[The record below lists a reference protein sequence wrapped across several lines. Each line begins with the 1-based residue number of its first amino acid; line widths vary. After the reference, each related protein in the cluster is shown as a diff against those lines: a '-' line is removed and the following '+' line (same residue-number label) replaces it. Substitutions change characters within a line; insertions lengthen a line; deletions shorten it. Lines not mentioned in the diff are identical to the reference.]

1 MRRYWHIAVICIMML
16 AQTSCAVKV
25 SSNINRGEA
34 YAKLYKESPASI
46 LVMPPI
52 NNTKNADAKDLFYAS
67 ISHHIAEAGYYVIP
81 PVMAMDVFKNEN
93 AYDEEG
99 LISSSLNKF
108 KECFG
113 ADAVVFTIIDR
124 WTKEAAAAYIDV
136 KYVIKSTKTNEVL
149 FERTCSL
156 MLDLIRVSSTGGFAG
171 LLADMLVTS
180 MNVAMTEF
188 LEAAR
193 LANMYALEDIPYGK
207 YSPLYLQDK
216 EMMSI
221 DRHVRVSVRR

>member
-34 YAKLYKESPASI
+34 YATLYKEGPASI

-81 PVMAMDVFKNEN
+81 PVMAMDVFKN

-99 LISSSLNKF
+99 LNSSSLNKF

-136 KYVIKSTKTNEVL
+136 KYIIKSTKTNEVL

-156 MLDLIRVSSTGGFAG
+156 MLDLIRVSSTEGFAG

-188 LEAAR
+188 IEAAR

-216 EMMSI
+216 EMLAKEKRIMVMQH
-221 DRHVRVSVRR
+221 R

>member
-25 SSNINRGEA
+25 SSNISRGDA

-52 NNTKNADAKDLFYAS
+52 NNTKNPEAEDLVYTS
-67 ISHHIAEAGYYVIP
+67 MSRHIAEAGYYVIP
-81 PVMAMDVFKNEN
+81 PVIADDIFSNEIS
-93 AYDEEG
+93 YGSEYFLSSTLEE
-99 LISSSLNKF
+99 LN
-108 KECFG
+108 EIFG
-113 ADAVVFTIIDR
+113 VDAVAFTIVDR

-136 KYVIKSTKTNEVL
+136 KYIIKSTKTNEVL

-188 LEAAR
+188 IEAAR

>member
-1 MRRYWHIAVICIMML
+1 MML

-34 YAKLYKESPASI
+34 YATLYKEGPASI

-81 PVMAMDVFKNEN
+81 PVMAMDVFKN

-99 LISSSLNKF
+99 LNSSSLNKF

-136 KYVIKSTKTNEVL
+136 KYIIKSTKTNEVL

-156 MLDLIRVSSTGGFAG
+156 MLDLIRVSSTEGFAG

-188 LEAAR
+188 IEAAR

-216 EMMSI
+216 EMLAKEKRIMVMQH
-221 DRHVRVSVRR
+221 R